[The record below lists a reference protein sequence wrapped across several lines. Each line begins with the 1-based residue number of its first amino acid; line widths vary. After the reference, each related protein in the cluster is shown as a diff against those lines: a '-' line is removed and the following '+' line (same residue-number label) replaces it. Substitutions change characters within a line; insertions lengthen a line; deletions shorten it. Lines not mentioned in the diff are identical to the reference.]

1 MSIGG
6 RTNQNVVPPMGTPAT
21 DRWFLK
27 VVDGSVVGKSLKA
40 CAWCDTNSLR
50 LDSTHKQ
57 MTTMEIKTILNEG
70 PADQFQLIGSKGRVL
85 PNVLKA
91 PTTAVIIPRNVKAKP
106 STVGDAP
113 IFKDLVTVQT
123 AAPPNAVVLAKVV
136 ELRKQ
141 QEDCTHDMF
150 CVCPA
155 CS

>member
-1 MSIGG
+1 
-6 RTNQNVVPPMGTPAT
+6 
-21 DRWFLK
+21 
-27 VVDGSVVGKSLKA
+27 
-40 CAWCDTNSLR
+40 
-50 LDSTHKQ
+50 

-91 PTTAVIIPRNVKAKP
+91 PTTAVIIPRIVKAK
-106 STVGDAP
+106 A
-113 IFKDLVTVQT
+113 
-123 AAPPNAVVLAKVV
+123 AAPLNAVVLAKVV

-141 QEDCTHDMF
+141 QEDACTHDIF

>member
-1 MSIGG
+1 
-6 RTNQNVVPPMGTPAT
+6 
-21 DRWFLK
+21 
-27 VVDGSVVGKSLKA
+27 
-40 CAWCDTNSLR
+40 
-50 LDSTHKQ
+50 

-70 PADQFQLIGSKGRVL
+70 PADQFQLIGSKRRVL

-91 PTTAVIIPRNVKAKP
+91 PTTAVIIPRIVKAKH

-123 AAPPNAVVLAKVV
+123 AAPPVSNAVVLAKVV

-141 QEDCTHDMF
+141 QEDGCTHDIF